1 MTATDPLLSVTGL
14 RKWFGGGGFGRR
26 KPPVQ
31 AVTGVSFEVG
41 RGEVVGLVGESGSGK
56 TTVAQCI
63 LRLYEPDAG
72 EIRFDGVDI
81 SHLGPKALQPHRRRL
96 QMIFQDPYSSL
107 NPKLTAGASIAEPME
122 VHGIGDNAAGRRA
135 LVAELLGQVGL
146 RPEHAER
153 YPHEFSGG
161 QRQRIGIARALAVR
175 PDLVVADEP
184 VSALD
189 VSVQAQIIEL
199 LERLRRE
206 FSLSMLMVA
215 HDLAVV
221 RYISDRVI
229 VMYLGTVVEIGP
241 ADELYARPL
250 HPYTRALL
258 SAAPR
263 LQGDKRVAREVLH
276 GELPSPINPP
286 SGCVFRTRCPI
297 AEKRCAETVPP
308 LRDMGGG
315 RKLACLVVDGSNT
328 GAMP

>member
-1 MTATDPLLSVTGL
+1 MTAADPLLAVTGL
-14 RKWFGGGGFGRR
+14 RKWFGGGSFARR
-26 KPPVQ
+26 KPPVR
-31 AVTGVSFEVG
+31 AVTDVSFEVA

-56 TTVAQCI
+56 TTVAQCV

-81 SHLGPKALQPHRRRL
+81 SHLSPKALQPYRRRL
-96 QMIFQDPYSSL
+96 QMVFQDPYSSL

-122 VHGIGDNAAGRRA
+122 IHGIGGSAAGRRA
-135 LVAELLGQVGL
+135 LVAELLDQVGL
-146 RPEHAER
+146 RPEHADR

-206 FSLSMLMVA
+206 FRLSMLMVA

-221 RYISDRVI
+221 RYVSDRVI
-229 VMYLGTVVEIGP
+229 VMYLGTIVESGP
-241 ADELYARPL
+241 ADALYARPL

-263 LQGDKRVAREVLH
+263 LHGDRRAPREVLR

-297 AEKRCAETVPP
+297 AEQRCAEIVPP
-308 LRDMGGG
+308 LRDIGGA
-315 RKLACLVVDGSNT
+315 RKLACLVVDGSAQ
-328 GAMP
+328 GEMP

>member
-1 MTATDPLLSVTGL
+1 MTAAAPLLSVAGL
-14 RKWFGGGGFGRR
+14 RKWFGGHGFARR
-26 KPPVQ
+26 KAPVR
-31 AVTGVSFEVG
+31 AVTDVSFEVE

-81 SHLGPKALQPHRRRL
+81 SHLGPRALQPYRRRL
-96 QMIFQDPYSSL
+96 QMVFQDPYSSL

-122 VHGIGDNAAGRRA
+122 IHGIGTNDAGRRS
-135 LVAELLGQVGL
+135 LVAGLLEQVGL
-146 RPEHAER
+146 RPEHAHR

-161 QRQRIGIARALAVR
+161 QRQRIGIARALAIR

-206 FSLSMLMVA
+206 FQLSMLMVA

-221 RYISDRVI
+221 RYVSDRVI
-229 VMYLGTVVEIGP
+229 VMYLGTIVEIGP

-250 HPYTRALL
+250 HPYTKALL
-258 SAAPR
+258 SSAPR
-263 LQGDKRVAREVLH
+263 LLGDARKAREVLR

-297 AEKRCAETVPP
+297 AERRCAEVIPR
-308 LRDMGGG
+308 LRDVGGG
-315 RKLACLVVDGSNT
+315 RKLACIVIPDAVPKEAS
-328 GAMP
+328 